1 MAVLKIAKLGAPVLR
16 QVAQP
21 VAMDKLGRRA
31 VQQLIDDMLETM
43 VAADGIGLAAPQ
55 VFQSE
60 QVLVMECKGEQGF
73 PQTIMINPEIVG
85 YSPVSAEGWEG
96 CLSVDGLRGKV
107 KRAVGV
113 RVKFYDRDG
122 NLMELDATGLY
133 AVCIQHE
140 VDHLRGK
147 VFLDRMTDFSTLTQL
162 EEFSK
167 YWRTE
172 PVEVI

>member
-16 QVAQP
+16 EVAQP
-21 VAMDKLGRRA
+21 VPLEKVGKRA
-31 VQQLIDDMLETM
+31 FQQFIDDMLETM

-55 VFQSE
+55 VFQSD
-60 QVLVMECKGEQGF
+60 QLLVMECKGEHGF

-85 YSPVSAEGWEG
+85 YSPVSTEGWEG

-107 KRAVGV
+107 RRAVGI

-122 NLMELDATGLY
+122 KLAELDASGLY
-133 AVCIQHE
+133 AVCVQHE

-147 VFLDRMTDFSTLTQL
+147 LFLDRMTDLSTLTQL
-162 EEFSK
+162 EEFNK

-172 PVEVI
+172 QVEVI

>member
-21 VAMDKLGRRA
+21 VAMDKVGRRA

>member
-1 MAVLKIAKLGAPVLR
+1 MAVLKIARLGAPVLR

-21 VAMDKLGRRA
+21 VAMDKVGMRA
-31 VQQLIDDMLETM
+31 FQQFIDDMLETM

-73 PQTIMINPEIVG
+73 PLTIMINPEIVG

-122 NLMELDATGLY
+122 KLMELDATGLY

-147 VFLDRMTDFSTLTQL
+147 VFLDRMTDLSTLTQL
-162 EEFSK
+162 DEFDH
-167 YWRTE
+167 YWRQEHAT
-172 PVEVI
+172 VI